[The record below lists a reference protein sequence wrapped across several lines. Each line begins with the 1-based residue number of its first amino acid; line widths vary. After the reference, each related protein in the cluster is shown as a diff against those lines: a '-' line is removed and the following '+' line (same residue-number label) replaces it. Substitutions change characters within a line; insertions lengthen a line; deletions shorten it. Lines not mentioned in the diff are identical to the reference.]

1 MSFAYDTD
9 LGPMDDELVLE
20 MEGDFGGFDEEAFLA
35 LGIDPSQPTDAK
47 PGSED
52 KVMMLAARYSVGLPL
67 WHNDDRYDHSSGQID
82 PGIFA
87 MGQSQPVN
95 EVDDKVVRG

>member
-1 MSFAYDTD
+1 MSFAYDSD
-9 LGPMDDELVLE
+9 LGPMEDELALE
-20 MEGDFGGFDEEAFLA
+20 MEGDFGGFDEDDFLT

-67 WHNDDRYDHSSGQID
+67 WHNDDRYDHGSGQID
-82 PGIFA
+82 VSLFA
-87 MGQSQPVN
+87 MGQNQAPGG
-95 EVDDKVVRG
+95 DGDKAIRG